1 MLERIMYNTL
11 YKYLPENNSLY
22 CKQFGFQKG
31 HSPEHAIVRV
41 VEQIHQSFKKNK
53 FTLLKKIECYGIA
66 GNNLRWFEN
75 YVKDRKQ
82 FISFEHSSTIKATV
96 TCGVPQRSILGPLLF
111 R

>member
-1 MLERIMYNTL
+1 MLERIIYNTL
-11 YKYLPENNSLY
+11 YKYLTENNSLY

-66 GNNLRWFEN
+66 GSNLRWFEN
-75 YVKDRKQ
+75 YVKDRKHL
-82 FISFEHSSTIKATV
+82 S
-96 TCGVPQRSILGPLLF
+96 LLNIVLL
-111 R
+111 